1 MPISNT
7 PATGLSALVLALV
20 FLVGGRLHPF
30 QRLIRDRS
38 WLLSL
43 GAGVSIAYV
52 FVHMMPEMAT
62 AREAY
67 EKSATVPGGSIASV
81 GFSSLPSLAST
92 VQLCRQT
99 RPPSSSTLKL
109 TSYRP
114 SPTKNKPRTDAT
126 TSGCVFGGISAES
139 MK

>member
-7 PATGLSALVLALV
+7 LATGLSALVLAMV

-30 QRLIRDRS
+30 QRLIRDRG

-67 EKSATVPGGSIASV
+67 AKSATIPVFYRGMLIYFVAMI
-81 GFSSLPSLAST
+81 GFMVYYGLDRLRNRVRS
-92 VQLCRQT
+92 
-99 RPPSSSTLKL
+99 
-109 TSYRP
+109 
-114 SPTKNKPRTDAT
+114 
-126 TSGCVFGGISAES
+126 
-139 MK
+139 